1 VDYGLVRDFCEDPR
15 VRLEPPPV
23 SGFNSRELEHDRE
36 EETCDDENYDS
47 CCTPRLSPLSRGAKG
62 TNWSASVAN
71 SSSSILSVSP
81 SDDRH
86 VQVLQYFST
95 TNVRGCSSLVPLMG
109 GLVVL

>member
-1 VDYGLVRDFCEDPR
+1 MDYGLVRDFCEDPR

-36 EETCDDENYDS
+36 QETCDDDNYDS

-81 SDDRH
+81 SDDLH

-95 TNVRGCSSLVPLMG
+95 SYGRVCSSLVHYEWEG
-109 GLVVL
+109 W